1 MWIARL
7 AALALVATALP
18 APPAQAGAGTISV
31 PLCNGGTLEIALGDG
46 GEEVPVAPC
55 PLKACHAGS
64 CRKQFDR
71 SQ

>member
-1 MWIARL
+1 VLIARL
-7 AALALVATALP
+7 AALALVAASLP
-18 APPAQAGAGTISV
+18 APPAQADGPAITARLCTGGTITI
-31 PLCNGGTLEIALGDG
+31 PLGD
-46 GEEVPVAPC
+46 EPAPLPEPC

>member
-1 MWIARL
+1 MIART
-7 AALALVATALP
+7 AALALIAASLP
-18 APPAQAGAGTISV
+18 VTPAQSSAGAIAV
-31 PLCNGGTLEIALGDG
+31 PLCSGGAISIPLGDDPAPLP
-46 GEEVPVAPC
+46 EPC